1 MRNGWNSFHWK
12 CWVCNKFINTWRW
25 MVIHFQYSMWK
36 LARNLFPLVLKGRS
50 KFNWHFHKL
59 SCRVMFYVY
68 ILSLQDLSGLIK
80 GTGQSF
86 PFAFYHVAPWF
97 TLLLQEVIEI
107 SSCHALHIECER
119 ENECQSTYALQ
130 ASKSCRN
137 SRYNDVGNIHIYR
150 TYYNTF
156 DQNLIEQR
164 NTDPELYDLGY

>member
-1 MRNGWNSFHWK
+1 
-12 CWVCNKFINTWRW
+12 
-25 MVIHFQYSMWK
+25 MWK
-36 LARNLFPLVLKGRS
+36 LARNLFPVVLKSRS

-68 ILSLQDLSGLIK
+68 ILSLQELSGLIK
-80 GTGQSF
+80 GTGHSF
-86 PFAFYHVAPWF
+86 PFALYHVAPWF

-107 SSCHALHIECER
+107 SSCHALQYRMWER
-119 ENECQSTYALQ
+119 KWMSSTYALQ
-130 ASKSCRN
+130 ASKSCWN

-150 TYYNTF
+150 SYYNAF

>member
-1 MRNGWNSFHWK
+1 
-12 CWVCNKFINTWRW
+12 
-25 MVIHFQYSMWK
+25 MWK
-36 LARNLFPLVLKGRS
+36 LARNLFPLVLKSRS

-150 TYYNTF
+150 NYYNTF

>member
-1 MRNGWNSFHWK
+1 
-12 CWVCNKFINTWRW
+12 
-25 MVIHFQYSMWK
+25 MWK
-36 LARNLFPLVLKGRS
+36 LARNLFPLVLKSRS

-68 ILSLQDLSGLIK
+68 ILSLQELSGLIK
-80 GTGQSF
+80 GTGHSF

-130 ASKSCRN
+130 ASKSCQN